1 MERAWGMAW
10 NCWEVM
16 GCGREPGGA
25 QAQVRGVCPASVD
38 RSSHGINR
46 GVNAGRYC
54 WRIAGTY
61 CRGERQGTFA
71 QKAEGCGKCR
81 FFQSVRDEEAEALRL

>member
-1 MERAWGMAW
+1 MAR

-25 QAQVRGVCPASVD
+25 QALSRGVCPASID
-38 RSSHGINR
+38 GSSHGINR

-54 WRIAGTY
+54 WRVAGTY

-71 QKAEGCGKCR
+71 QKAEDCGKCR
-81 FFQSVRDEEAEALRL
+81 FFLLVRDEEAEALLL